1 MIFIV
6 DSGSTK
12 CDWLAIDKKG
22 KQLLEKQRTK
32 GMNPAILSEKKLIK
46 IIKSNEAISQV
57 KNDVKQI
64 FFYGAGCGTEK
75 PRLLFA
81 LMSVNVC

>member
-46 IIKSNEAISQV
+46 ILKYNSN
-57 KNDVKQI
+57 
-64 FFYGAGCGTEK
+64 Y
-75 PRLLFA
+75 
-81 LMSVNVC
+81 